1 MPALADVIPLSSRRP
16 GPAAAPYLPADD
28 QTMICSAIGMLVEQ
42 IAIWGQD
49 SSAGA
54 RIFFYFRFH
63 HYSVER
69 WMSLLLAQETE
80 DGPQL
85 ARQIDDAFQYVTSTA
100 MLDNS
105 GADRDGCRKKLNE
118 LTDNLRALLLIQVS

>member
-1 MPALADVIPLSSRRP
+1 MPALADVIPLSARRS
-16 GPAAAPYLPADD
+16 GPTATPYLSADD
-28 QTMICSAIGMLVEQ
+28 QTMICSAIGMLVDE
-42 IAIWGQD
+42 IAIWDKD
-49 SSAGA
+49 SSTRA

-80 DGPQL
+80 DGRQL
-85 ARQIDDAFQYVTSTA
+85 ARQLDDAFQYITSTA

-105 GADRDGCRKKLNE
+105 GAGRDSCRKKISE
-118 LTDNLRALLLIQVS
+118 LADNLRALLLIQVN

>member
-16 GPAAAPYLPADD
+16 GPAATPYLSADD
-28 QTMICSAIGMLVEQ
+28 QTMICSAIGMLVDE
-42 IAIWGQD
+42 IATWDKD
-49 SSAGA
+49 SSARA

-69 WMSLLLAQETE
+69 WMSSLLAQETE

-85 ARQIDDAFQYVTSTA
+85 ARQIDDAFQYITSTA
-100 MLDNS
+100 MLGNS
-105 GADRDGCRKKLNE
+105 GTDRDGCRKKLNE